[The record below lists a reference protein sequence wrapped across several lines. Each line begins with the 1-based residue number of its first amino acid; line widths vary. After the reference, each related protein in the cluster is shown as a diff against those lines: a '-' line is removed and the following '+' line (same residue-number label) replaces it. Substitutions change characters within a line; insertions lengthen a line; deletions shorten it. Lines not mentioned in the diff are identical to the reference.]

1 MQGLERLI
9 TRIKQRAMMGQPPI
23 AIAQDLL
30 AQGMNEDLVYWALR
44 AAQFE
49 MSQETKENKDA

>member
-1 MQGLERLI
+1 
-9 TRIKQRAMMGQPPI
+9 MMGQAPI

-44 AAQFE
+44 AAEFE
-49 MSQETKENKDA
+49 MTQERGKENA

>member
-9 TRIKQRAMMGQPPI
+9 TRIKQRAAMGQPPI

-30 AQGMNEDLVYWALR
+30 AQGMDESLVFWALR
-44 AAQFE
+44 AAEFE
-49 MSQETKENKDA
+49 MTQERGKENA